1 MVVRRWFDAREWL
14 IERDAYVCAA
24 GDVHGSAHRGR
35 RGWVLDVYGV
45 HRPDGVLQRE
55 RGCDDDPDG
64 GCAQVGDLEAAILA
78 AQVLGCGARVHGRC
92 VKPTRKNK
100 RSQVHP
106 AGERAQNDHAVRDR
120 VEQLHLHPQAGH
132 RDLPVDRDPGG
143 RHVPDRHIP
152 DHGLRGARQIVAALE
167 IGTGSRRL
175 VRGSDTFGATKCL
188 LGCAQ
193 RRSQA
198 NALTPRRP
206 TGRRRQWSAP
216 RRCRPGRLSAAGLA
230 ALVGAAPS

>member
-152 DHGLRGARQIVAALE
+152 DHGLRGRSANSGRVGDRDRIAQVGARQRHV
-167 IGTGSRRL
+167 RRHQVL
-175 VRGSDTFGATKCL
+175 ARVCPKAVPSKRSDSPPAHG
-188 LGCAQ
+188 
-193 RRSQA
+193 
-198 NALTPRRP
+198 
-206 TGRRRQWSAP
+206 
-216 RRCRPGRLSAAGLA
+216 
-230 ALVGAAPS
+230 